1 VPHSSYI
8 YVEIERVKIFVG
20 ILLVWGTLLTAPGD
34 SYGQKQLVLLKKE
47 KVVLRLYPGDEII
60 LKVKGSDTK
69 MTSYV
74 NNLFDTAVMLH
85 QTIIP
90 FYKIDRLYFKHS
102 SFANRFGALMV
113 VGGVGYFLVDQFN
126 TIVVQGEEATWNKN
140 VGNVSAAMVAIGLPL
155 WLIKKKSQ
163 RIKPGYKLL
172 TVEEGSPFYLPELQR
187 MQF

>member
-1 VPHSSYI
+1 MSPSFYI
-8 YVEIERVKIFVG
+8 YVEIERVKIFLG
-20 ILLVWGTLLTAPGD
+20 ILLVWCSLLSTPGD
-34 SYGQKQLVLLKKE
+34 LFGQKQLVLLKKE

-60 LKVKGSDTK
+60 LKVKGSNTK

-74 NNLFDTAVMLH
+74 NNLSDTAVMLH

-90 FYKIDRLYFKHS
+90 FHKIDRLYFRHS
-102 SFANRFGALMV
+102 SFANRMGALLV

-140 VGNVSAAMVAIGLPL
+140 VGNVSIAMVGIGLPL

-172 TVEEGSPFYLPELQR
+172 TVEEGSPFYLSELQR

>member
-1 VPHSSYI
+1 VPHSFYI

-20 ILLVWGTLLTAPGD
+20 ILLVWCILLTAPGD

-47 KVVLRLYPGDEII
+47 KVILRLYPGDEII
-60 LKVKGSDTK
+60 LRTKGSHTK

-74 NNLFDTAVMLH
+74 NNLSDTAVMLH

-102 SFANRFGALMV
+102 SFGNRFGAMMV
-113 VGGVGYFLVDQFN
+113 VGGVTYFLVDQFN

-140 VGNVSAAMVAIGLPL
+140 VGNVSVAMVAIGLPL

-172 TVEEGSPFYLPELQR
+172 TVEEGSPFYLPELQH